1 MPGRET
7 NIFVYSIDEE
17 DIIVSVSPNWESFA
31 RANAWASKLKP
42 KKVVGHPLWDF
53 IQDPET
59 RHLYQE
65 LFKKVRTGS
74 PCGSIPFRCDSPQER
89 RFLSLGI
96 TLQPK
101 DHIEITS
108 TILKTERRDP
118 IRLLEKDQQRSKD
131 LLRICSMCK
140 KIAANRNN
148 WVEIEEGLTQL
159 KLFEARMVPQLTHG
173 ICPDCYRDVM
183 ADLDDLGPAK
193 TPDSDG

>member
-1 MPGRET
+1 MPNEKE
-7 NIFVYSIDEE
+7 NMFVYCIDEA

-31 RANAWASKLKP
+31 RENAWASELTP
-42 KKVVGHPLWDF
+42 NKVVGHPLWDF
-53 IQDPET
+53 IEDPET

-65 LFKKVRTGS
+65 LFKKVRTGKS
-74 PCGSIPFRCDSPQER
+74 CRSIPLRCDSPRER

-96 TLQPK
+96 TLQQD

-118 IRLLEKDQQRSKD
+118 IRLLEKDQPRSTD

-140 KIAANRNN
+140 KIAATRNN
-148 WVEIEEGLTQL
+148 WVEIEEGLAQL

-173 ICPDCYRDVM
+173 VCPDCYQSAM
-183 ADLDDLGPAK
+183 ADLDGLDISKGPGR
-193 TPDSDG
+193 DV